1 MQNVLMGSLGIPDS
15 VLARARRVTRDI
27 SRGTT
32 DLGGSVSA
40 DAAEI
45 LTGRAGLLGIGPA
58 GLISA
63 GGSTR
68 LLACRDG
75 WCALTLSRVDDI
87 ETVPALLEL
96 TDKPADPWAALTV
109 AAADRDAAEFVARA
123 RLLDLPAAVL
133 GEVAAAPPRFVP
145 SGHRA
150 VRAVSELLV
159 VDLSS
164 MWAGPLCG
172 HLLAAA
178 GATVVKVEGRN
189 RVDGTRRGHPAFF
202 DWMNS
207 SKLSYAIDF
216 GDDELRPLLEVADV
230 VIEGSR
236 PAALTRR
243 GLGPEQVRGRDRAG
257 SGCASPVMA
266 PRGSAPTASRSATMP
281 PSRAVSSAR
290 GRPVFVGDAIADPL
304 TGLEATRAVLDA
316 LGRGGGE
323 IVEIALAEVA
333 ASYATQPLTVPE
345 NRRAA
350 PDPAATA
357 PGRRARQRQ
366 PPRPGTDRSQARRM
380 LIRRGRLPD
389 GHTAD
394 VRVDDHIVEIADT
407 LDASDT
413 EHVLDADGG
422 AVLPGL
428 HDHHLH
434 LRAMAAALDSLAVG
448 PPQVRTKAQLA
459 QVLANA
465 SPAPT
470 AGSARSAT
478 TCPSPVSSTANS
490 STRSLPTLRCGS
502 STAAVRCGS

>member
-27 SRGTT
+27 SRGAT

-96 TDKPADPWAALTV
+96 TDKPADPWAALTA

-216 GDDELRPLLEVADV
+216 GDDELRPLLEVADA

-236 PAALTRR
+236 PAALARR
-243 GLGPEQVRGRDRAG
+243 GLGPELVRGRPGRVWLRVTGYGVDGERANRVAFG
-257 SGCASPVMA
+257 DDAAVAGGLVGAA
-266 PRGSAPTASRSATMP
+266 DARSAKD
-281 PSRAVSSAR
+281 SADARSKRASS
-290 GRPVFVGDAIADPL
+290 PVFVGDAIADPL

-316 LGRGGGE
+316 LRRGGGE
-323 IVEIALAEVA
+323 TVEIALAEVA
-333 ASYATQPLTVPE
+333 ASYAAQPLT
-345 NRRAA
+345 A
-350 PDPAATA
+350 PKGDE
-357 PGRRARQRQ
+357 
-366 PPRPGTDRSQARRM
+366 PPRIPTPPS
-380 LIRRGRLPD
+380 P
-389 GHTAD
+389 
-394 VRVDDHIVEIADT
+394 
-407 LDASDT
+407 
-413 EHVLDADGG
+413 
-422 AVLPGL
+422 
-428 HDHHLH
+428 
-434 LRAMAAALDSLAVG
+434 AAALGADNSRVRELIEARLA
-448 PPQVRTKAQLA
+448 A
-459 QVLANA
+459 
-465 SPAPT
+465 
-470 AGSARSAT
+470 
-478 TCPSPVSSTANS
+478 C
-490 STRSLPTLRCGS
+490 
-502 STAAVRCGS
+502 